1 MAVAMQDDWRYC
13 NKCCGLWY
21 AGNAEAGRF
30 GVCPAGGGHSGQG
43 LSGNYS
49 LQGDSSDMA

>member
-1 MAVAMQDDWRYC
+1 MAIVVQNEWRYC

-21 AGNAEAGRF
+21 AGNAAAGRF
-30 GVCPAGGGHSGQG
+30 GVCPAGGGHSGEG